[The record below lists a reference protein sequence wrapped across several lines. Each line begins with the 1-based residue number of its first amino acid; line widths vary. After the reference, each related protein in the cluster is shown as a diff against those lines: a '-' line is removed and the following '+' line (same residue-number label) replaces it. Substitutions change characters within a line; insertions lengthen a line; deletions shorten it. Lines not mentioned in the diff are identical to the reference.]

1 VTLVG
6 ILDWLGLAD
15 ADPGPAASESDA
27 VRRIASALANMD
39 PGRARYVATFAYLL
53 GRVANADH
61 VLTEDERRAMTA
73 ILADEAGL
81 DPGLAEVVVAVAG
94 DESLRRRGTDDFQ
107 VAQEFAGLASDEQK
121 LALLRCLFAV
131 SASDEAVVTSED
143 NEVRRIAVQLKIS
156 HDAFVTAR
164 AAVRDKLAVLRPGA
178 GIRPATEGG
187 GER

>member
-1 VTLVG
+1 MG
-6 ILDWLGLAD
+6 ILDWLGLAG
-15 ADPGPAASESDA
+15 AARTSPASGSEA
-27 VRRIASALANMD
+27 VQRIAGALAHMD
-39 PGRARYVATFAYLL
+39 PARARYLATFAYLL

-61 VLTEDERRAMTA
+61 VVTDDERQAMA
-73 ILADEAGL
+73 VIVASEGGL
-81 DPGLAEVVVAVAG
+81 DPDQARLVAG
-94 DESLRRRGTDDFQ
+94 IAGDDSLRRRGTDDFQ
-107 VAQEFAGLASDEQK
+107 VAQEFAELATEEQK

-143 NEVRRIAVQLKIS
+143 NEVRRIAVQLKVA
-156 HDAFVTAR
+156 HDAFVAAR